1 MSGSDALT
9 SAEINRAAVNDWR
22 QLAGP
27 IRSRF
32 QTGDFTAGLAF
43 VAQVGEAADRVA
55 LAPRITLSGT
65 DVIITLGSG
74 DGGEVTAR
82 DIALAR
88 TVSSIAADAG
98 LTADPS
104 SVMQMEF
111 ALDTTA
117 GSRVSPFYAAL
128 LGDELDRGPHA
139 HGGLFDPTGQAVP
152 LWWQEPKETSRFP
165 LPEAGVPQTWHP
177 DFWVAHDEAGR
188 RIAAALAA
196 GGRLVSD
203 SAAPSYWV
211 LEDPDGNRC
220 CVCAPMEEE

>member
-1 MSGSDALT
+1 MGGNDGLT
-9 SAEINRAAVNDWR
+9 GAEINRAAVNDWR

-27 IRSRF
+27 IRSRYR
-32 QTGDFTAGLAF
+32 TGDFAAGLAF
-43 VAQVGEAADRVA
+43 VTQVGEAAEQAD
-55 LAPRITLSGT
+55 LAPHITLSGT

-74 DGGEVTAR
+74 DGGVVTAR
-82 DIALAR
+82 DITFAR
-88 TVSSIAADAG
+88 TVSSIAADAD
-98 LTADPS
+98 LTADPT

-117 GSRVSPFYAAL
+117 GSRISPFYAAL
-128 LGDELDRGPHA
+128 LGDELDHGPHA
-139 HGGLFDPTGQAVP
+139 HGGLVDPTGQAVP
-152 LWWQEPKETSRFP
+152 LWWQQPKETSRFP
-165 LPEAGVPQTWHP
+165 LPATGVPQTWHP
-177 DFWVAHDEAGR
+177 DIWVAHDEAEH